1 MCGRQSPPPPYCLH
15 VPLMRGCWQMLP
27 PPHSLHRLL
36 TPDSKDRALT
46 AGDLEVSARA
56 LGPAL
61 SGDVNELGLVLSLR
75 TNRGLWPLAPNV
87 QPANAGG
94 WLASLDPFVL
104 EPYVRPASAGGWLS
118 VLEPY
123 VRPANAGGW
132 LTKLDPCTRSG
143 LADH

>member
-1 MCGRQSPPPPYCLH
+1 MPSSRTDGAF
-15 VPLMRGCWQMLP
+15 
-27 PPHSLHRLL
+27 LL
-36 TPDSKDRALT
+36 SRAFSRAPAAEAADSKDRALT

-56 LGPAL
+56 PGPAL
-61 SGDVNELGLVLSLR
+61 SGDVNELRLVLSHR
-75 TNRGLWPLAPNV
+75 AGLWPLAPNV

-94 WLASLDPFVL
+94 WLANLDPFVL
-104 EPYVRPASAGGWLS
+104 EPYVRPANAGGWLS